1 MHKRIALWYQAEIQ
15 DARDQFDDE
24 VAFWFKSSGF
34 LDPLPAELVLAEK
47 PYTGKNLYK
56 FEQYDAMIK
65 SKIRNAMD
73 RAKMEFQSGEVS
85 ASAEEMPLTYR
96 GGSILPLFTVL
107 ARRNQEILETCDHQ
121 VKTRVTPYHEALQAF
136 HSAIDKK
143 IHVIYDEVYQ
153 QLLTQL

>member
-47 PYTGKNLYK
+47 PYTGKNLLK
-56 FEQYDAMIK
+56 FEQYDSMIK
-65 SKIRNAMD
+65 TKIRNTMD
-73 RAKMEFQSGEVS
+73 RAKSEFQSGAVS
-85 ASAEEMPLTYR
+85 PSAEDMPLTYL

-107 ARRNQEILETCDHQ
+107 ARRNQEILETCDQQ

-136 HSAIDKK
+136 HTAIDKK
-143 IHVIYDEVYQ
+143 IHVIYVEVYR
-153 QLLTQL
+153 QL